1 MTTLAGAASA
11 VDGTWIISLIR
22 DILTKRQTDLDAYH
36 HIHQHYHHRIVVT
49 RTVFVIIVVV
59 EWPGWMFCYNT
70 VQSVHSHMSIVVPHA
85 PRDTHACKHTHI
97 LSYSDGHHRAH
108 VHSRKHKD

>member
-22 DILTKRQTDLDAYH
+22 DILTKRQTDLGRLPPHPPTPPPPNRRHQNRLCH
-36 HIHQHYHHRIVVT
+36 HCSRRVAIT
-49 RTVFVIIVVV
+49 
-59 EWPGWMFCYNT
+59 WPGWMFCYNT

-85 PRDTHACKHTHI
+85 PRDTRT
-97 LSYSDGHHRAH
+97 RANT
-108 VHSRKHKD
+108 RIY